1 MFKRI
6 LIIVG
11 VIVIF
16 LAANWAR
23 QWWEKEQLI
32 KTEQARELLRLQQT
46 IKEDSVTFSTQ
57 SLIISDK
64 KAFINGQG
72 KIVRELEKKY
82 DSTLDSY
89 LKLQVQLDSLKQ
101 DSINTIPDT
110 LDSNVVGFKGTVGNG
125 MFDVWGNV
133 KLRPTV
139 YVYGVGLYQKF
150 PILIDIALEKL
161 PNEEYVA
168 FTTLGTGGFTV
179 KTNSIKVIENKRW
192 IDNLYVQAHAS
203 LPVGIGV
210 GLIYKNYGFS
220 YLNQVNQSIYMF
232 NYVKNIGEWF

>member
-72 KIVRELEKKY
+72 KIIRELEKKY

-110 LDSNVVGFKGTVGNG
+110 LDRDRKSVV
-125 MFDVWGNV
+125 
-133 KLRPTV
+133 
-139 YVYGVGLYQKF
+139 
-150 PILIDIALEKL
+150 
-161 PNEEYVA
+161 
-168 FTTLGTGGFTV
+168 
-179 KTNSIKVIENKRW
+179 
-192 IDNLYVQAHAS
+192 
-203 LPVGIGV
+203 
-210 GLIYKNYGFS
+210 
-220 YLNQVNQSIYMF
+220 
-232 NYVKNIGEWF
+232 